1 MISGYCIR
9 QSKSGTFLSP
19 QKVLLDSTVVDGTW
33 GKVNKMSVTARRGVR
48 YDAIKIREVPEQ
60 MLAMLF

>member
-1 MISGYCIR
+1 MVSGYCIR
-9 QSKSGTFLSP
+9 QSKSTTFLSS

-33 GKVNKMSVTARRGVR
+33 GNVNKMPVTARRGIR
-48 YDAIKIREVPEQ
+48 YDAIKNREVPEQ